1 MAINLDLASNRRLAV
16 WGVVIIW
23 IISVMLRFWGLGR
36 FNELVF
42 DEVYYAK
49 FANNYLTN
57 TKFFNSHPP
66 LSQYL
71 IAIGIW
77 IGDRLPIGQDTT
89 NTLTGSLHSTFSYR
103 WMNALFGSLIPLLV
117 AGLAYQLSQ
126 KTSYAFLAALFI
138 SLDGLFLIDSRY
150 ALNNI
155 FLIFF
160 GLLGQLLVLMT
171 INKPRRY
178 SRFLLAGAGISF
190 GASIACKWNGL
201 SFLIGIYLLIIGAE
215 IWQVVRPDRSEP
227 DNLISLFDRLVQI
240 RKVEIVLS
248 LVIFPIVTYS
258 LLWIPHLIQN
268 PIPNFIDVQL
278 AILNYHKEVGN
289 DTGIHPYCANWY
301 TWPLLMRPLAYYFKE
316 YEPGYYYDVH
326 GMGNPVLWWSAFAA
340 VLGCGWLVIKN
351 VWLITNKLTSVRAT
365 LEPIPSL
372 NLNYIGVPIFI
383 VVNYAA
389 NLLPWVRVT
398 RCLFIYHYM
407 GAVLFAMMGLAWF
420 VDLWL
425 RSSSRLWQVA
435 GLTTIFSVAASFVF
449 WLPIYLGLSIE
460 KSALFDRLWNFW
472 IFNWV

>member
-1 MAINLDLASNRRLAV
+1 VNLDTVGNRKLAFL
-16 WGVVIIW
+16 GIIIVF
-23 IISVMLRFWGLGR
+23 IISLSLRFWELSR

-77 IGDRLPIGQDTT
+77 IGDRLPIGQDTK
-89 NTLTGSLHSTFSYR
+89 NILTGSLHSTFSYR
-103 WMNALFGSLIPLLV
+103 WMNALFGSLIPLIV
-117 AGLAYQLSQ
+117 AGVAYQLSQ
-126 KTSYAFLAALFI
+126 RISYALLAALFI

-160 GLLGQLLVLMT
+160 GLLGQLLLLMA
-171 INKPRRY
+171 IDRNIGY
-178 SRFLLAGAGISF
+178 SQLLIAGAGISF
-190 GASIACKWNGL
+190 GASIACKWNGF
-201 SFLIGIYLLIIGAE
+201 SFLIGTYIFIAIAKVWEVIKSSKLDPIHTNSLLDRLAKIRTVHVVMSLII
-215 IWQVVRPDRSEP
+215 
-227 DNLISLFDRLVQI
+227 L
-240 RKVEIVLS
+240 
-248 LVIFPIVTYS
+248 PIVTYS

-268 PIPNFIDVQL
+268 PSPNFIGVQL

-316 YEPGYYYDVH
+316 YKPGYYYDVH
-326 GMGNPVLWWSAFAA
+326 AMGNPVLWWLAFAA
-340 VLGCGWLVIKN
+340 ILSCC
-351 VWLITNKLTSVRAT
+351 WLIVKQTWLINNKSTIEKAT
-365 LEPIPSL
+365 LTPIQSL
-372 NLNYIGVPIFI
+372 NINYIGVPIF
-383 VVNYAA
+383 VVINYAA
-389 NLLPWVRVT
+389 NLLPWARVT

-407 GAVLFAMMGLAWF
+407 GAVLFAIMGLAWF

-425 RSSSRLWQVA
+425 RSSSKLWQVA

-449 WLPIYLGLSIE
+449 WLPVYLGLSID
-460 KSALFDRLWNFW
+460 KSELYYRLWDFW
-472 IFNWV
+472 IFNWI